1 MQVSEDACLTP
12 QLCDRW
18 VRQEKHVLG
27 VLGRADIFRR
37 TRLLG
42 MAAALDPRPT
52 RCARLIPWP
61 LGAGFVATAMN
72 DQRSW
77 PTARLWDIA
86 SLDAKHTVRAR
97 KRAENEKPLFFYSVG
112 AYKKKGQSRG
122 WADSSVG
129 TTAVNT
135 GRACQGARA
144 HKRGDPFPEHPLS
157 LRP

>member
-18 VRQEKHVLG
+18 VQQEKHVLG

-42 MAAALDPRPT
+42 MAAALDPRPP

-61 LGAGFVATAMN
+61 LGVGFVATAMT

-77 PTARLWDIA
+77 PTAKL
-86 SLDAKHTVRAR
+86 
-97 KRAENEKPLFFYSVG
+97 
-112 AYKKKGQSRG
+112 
-122 WADSSVG
+122 
-129 TTAVNT
+129 
-135 GRACQGARA
+135 
-144 HKRGDPFPEHPLS
+144 
-157 LRP
+157 